1 MTPLRSPSFA
11 GQGPHSS
18 SWGFTLIELVVAVG
32 VFSLLIGTVAGVFVS
47 LTRGQRAGLAQ
58 TTILGDAETFL
69 ELLEREVR
77 TGYGNTF
84 TTPTADEFQFQ
95 NQDQEQ
101 ITYCLGNLDLG
112 CTAGSTQIIRIGPTG
127 TDRDQLTSR
136 SVDIRFLEYA
146 AVPAT
151 PNDNGTAG
159 DATDDFLGGFTDG
172 DPRNRQGR
180 VTVRIRACPRGV
192 TDDAR
197 CIFVQTTLTS
207 RQYAPL

>member
-1 MTPLRSPSFA
+1 MTPLRSPRFA
-11 GQGPHSS
+11 GQDPHGSS
-18 SWGFTLIELVVAVG
+18 RGFTLIELVVAVG
-32 VFSLLIGTVAGVFVS
+32 VFALLVGTVAGVFVS
-47 LTRGQRAGLAQ
+47 LTRGQRSGLAQ
-58 TTILGDAETFL
+58 STILGDAETFL

-84 TTPTADEFQFQ
+84 TAPTTDSFQFQ

-101 ITYCLGNLDLG
+101 ITYCLGNTVAG
-112 CTAGSTQIIRIGPTG
+112 CTAGSTQIIRIGPTS
-127 TDRDQLTSR
+127 TDQLTSR
-136 SVDIRFLEYA
+136 SVDIRFLEYT

-151 PNDNGTAG
+151 PNDHGTAG
-159 DATDDFLGGFTDG
+159 DATDDFLGGFADG
-172 DPRNRQGR
+172 DPGNRQGR